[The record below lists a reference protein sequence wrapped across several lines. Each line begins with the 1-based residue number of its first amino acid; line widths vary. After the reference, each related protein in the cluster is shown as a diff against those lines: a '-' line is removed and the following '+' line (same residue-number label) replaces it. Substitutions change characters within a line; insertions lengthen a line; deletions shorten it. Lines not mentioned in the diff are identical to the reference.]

1 MSFLSLAGSLTALKH
16 HKDDVQ
22 SVKTGMEC
30 GLCLDEDVEFKPGD
44 DIVCYEDSEVQQ
56 KISWDPGF

>member
-1 MSFLSLAGSLTALKH
+1 MSLAGSLTAMKH

-30 GLCLDEDVEFKPGD
+30 GLFLEEDVDFQAGD
-44 DIVCYEDSEVQQ
+44 EIVCYEEVEVQQ

>member
-1 MSFLSLAGSLTALKH
+1 MSLVGSLTAMKH

-30 GLCLDEDVEFKPGD
+30 GLFLEEGVDFQVGDE
-44 DIVCYEDSEVQQ
+44 IVCYEEAEVQQ